1 MVIQKASLEQ
11 AHALTELTF
20 RSKAHWGYSD
30 SFMEACREDL
40 TITPAYL
47 SAACVYVAMDGE
59 TAVGYYA
66 LETDEQDERAATLSY
81 LFVDPQTIGKG
92 LGRALWSHMRTTAEQ
107 LGIRTVT
114 IHSDPFAEPFY
125 LAMGAVRIGET
136 PSTTIPGRILPL
148 LQFVL

>member
-1 MVIQKASLEQ
+1 MMIQKASLEQ
-11 AHALTELTF
+11 ANALTELTF

-47 SAACVYVAMDGE
+47 SSACVYVAMDGDV
-59 TAVGYYA
+59 AVGYYA
-66 LETDEQDERAATLSY
+66 LETDEQDEHAATLGY
-81 LFVDPQTIGKG
+81 LFVDPQAIGKG
-92 LGRALWSHMRTTAEQ
+92 HGRALWSHMRTIADQ

-136 PSTTIPGRILPL
+136 PSTAIPGRMLPFM
-148 LQFVL
+148 QFVL